1 MAQPPSYDFFKKK
14 SKKTEK
20 GTKEDKSES
29 NEIRLNRYIA
39 KAGIASRREADELI
53 AQGLVKVNGQVVTEL
68 GTKVQRTDTVV
79 YEGKKLNPER
89 LVYVLLNKPKDFITT
104 TDDPEDR
111 RTVME
116 LVANACEERIYP
128 VGRLDRNTTGLLLL
142 TNDGEL
148 AKKLSHPSHQ
158 VKKVYHVLLD
168 RPITPEDYEAIEQ
181 GLELE
186 DGLAKVDDLAVL
198 SPDRTAVGMEIHIGR
213 NRIVRRMFEHL
224 GYNVER
230 LDRVTFAGLSKKDL
244 DRGRWRYLTEK
255 EVIRLKHFN

>member
-1 MAQPPSYDFFKKK
+1 MAQPPSYDFLKNKVRK
-14 SKKTEK
+14 LRDE
-20 GTKEDKSES
+20 EDKPES

-53 AQGLVKVNGQVVTEL
+53 ANGQVKVNGIVVTEL
-68 GTKVQRTDTVV
+68 GSKVKRTDKVE
-79 YEGKKLNPER
+79 YGGKKLNPER

-111 RTVME
+111 RTVMD

-148 AKKLSHPSHQ
+148 AKKLSHPSHG
-158 VKKVYHVLLD
+158 VRKVYHVLLD
-168 RPITPEDYEAIEQ
+168 KPISEEDFETINN
-181 GLELE
+181 GVELE
-186 DGLAKVDDLAVL
+186 DGPAKVDQLALL
-198 SPDRTAVGMEIHIGR
+198 SPDRTAVGMELHIGR
-213 NRIVRRMFEHL
+213 NRIVRRIFEHL
-224 GYNVER
+224 GYSVER
-230 LDRVTFAGLSKKDL
+230 LDRVTFAGLTKKDL

-255 EVIRLKHFN
+255 EVVRLKHFN

>member
-1 MAQPPSYDFFKKK
+1 
-14 SKKTEK
+14 
-20 GTKEDKSES
+20 
-29 NEIRLNRYIA
+29 
-39 KAGIASRREADELI
+39 
-53 AQGLVKVNGQVVTEL
+53 
-68 GTKVQRTDTVV
+68 
-79 YEGKKLNPER
+79 
-89 LVYVLLNKPKDFITT
+89 
-104 TDDPEDR
+104 
-111 RTVME
+111 
-116 LVANACEERIYP
+116 
-128 VGRLDRNTTGLLLL
+128 
-142 TNDGEL
+142 
-148 AKKLSHPSHQ
+148 
-158 VKKVYHVLLD
+158 LD